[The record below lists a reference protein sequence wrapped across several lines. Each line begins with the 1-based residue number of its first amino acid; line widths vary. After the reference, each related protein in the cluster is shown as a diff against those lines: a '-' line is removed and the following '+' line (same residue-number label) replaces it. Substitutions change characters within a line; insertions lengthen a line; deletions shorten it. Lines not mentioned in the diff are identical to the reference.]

1 MTAFQVI
8 CMVAGSFGDSYATAG
23 LSVTL
28 QWLSVLRLVRLPR
41 AFSIVK
47 ARLLSIPAPAWI
59 YQAGTL
65 NTATN
70 MSTGT
75 GWSFSIHTVRV
86 FCGDVWSVLAASMLL
101 WK

>member
-8 CMVAGSFGDSYATAG
+8 CLVVGSFGDSSATAG
-23 LSVTL
+23 LSVTV

-47 ARLLSIPAPAWI
+47 ARLLTVPAPAWI

-75 GWSFSIHTVRV
+75 EWSFSIHRVRV
-86 FCGDVWSVLAASMLL
+86 FCGEAWSVLAKSMLSG
-101 WK
+101 K